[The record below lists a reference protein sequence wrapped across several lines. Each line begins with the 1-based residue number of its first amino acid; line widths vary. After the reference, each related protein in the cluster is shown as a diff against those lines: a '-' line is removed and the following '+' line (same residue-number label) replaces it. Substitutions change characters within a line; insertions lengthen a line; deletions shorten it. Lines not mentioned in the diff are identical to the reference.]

1 MLNSNASEGW
11 SGKPPKGEISS
22 EAMSLK
28 IKHILS
34 LSIKYF
40 PDKFYKIKVFVTHYL
55 HSLTQWVADE
65 SLFKTQSSKDIQ
77 NNGQHW

>member
-34 LSIKYF
+34 LNIKYF
-40 PDKFYKIKVFVTHYL
+40 PDKFYKIKVFVAHYL
-55 HSLTQWVADE
+55 HSLTP
-65 SLFKTQSSKDIQ
+65 SMSSRRIFVQDTKFERYSK
-77 NNGQHW
+77 

>member
-40 PDKFYKIKVFVTHYL
+40 PDKFYKINSFCYSLPSLADSMSSRRIFVQDTKFERY
-55 HSLTQWVADE
+55 
-65 SLFKTQSSKDIQ
+65 SK
-77 NNGQHW
+77 